1 MYIKKFYDMD
11 APDSSGNSQA
21 TPEPQPVNSIA
32 EAMARYGVKSDSEGN
47 TRSIQLNS
55 GSSESDRQEPASPV
69 APTKES
75 SSSAHSEYDNPS
87 SSQSEP
93 AYEQKDSK
101 AYNDYDL
108 NTVLS
113 KESPEAI
120 LKALGFDEKAASFVS
135 ELKELDPKLIGLVET
150 WKQGGDLKSYLDEA
164 SKDFSAMSSED
175 VMRHQLRL
183 EYPKATEAQLD
194 VLFKKEI
201 VEKYNLN
208 SYDEDEQNEGKLLL
222 DAKADKYREQLAEMQ
237 RNKLIPESSS
247 YSEQQQAQ
255 QKAIMEY
262 TNSVIQNFTDN
273 QYTRDVMS
281 NNAITIGEGADKF
294 VFPVDAKELTNLIIH
309 GDEEGDLMFEKKQG
323 EDGKMQLVPKAE
335 HQFLVAAINKYGNK
349 FFTELAKHYKSLGS
363 KAAIDPIDNARP
375 VEARMTSSSSPE
387 PTSIVGAMAK
397 YGRLNSGG

>member
-11 APDSSGNSQA
+11 APDSSGASQA
-21 TPEPQPVNSIA
+21 PTPEPQVNSIA
-32 EAMARYGVKSDSEGN
+32 EAMAKYGVKSDSEGN

-55 GSSESDRQEPASPV
+55 GSSESNRQETASPV
-69 APTKES
+69 VPTKDS
-75 SSSAHSEYDNPS
+75 DSSAHAEYDNPS
-87 SSQSEP
+87 SSNSEAAP
-93 AYEQKDSK
+93 EQKVSK
-101 AYNDYDL
+101 ADYDYDL

-120 LKALGFDEKAASFVS
+120 LKALGFDERAASFVN

-175 VMRHQLRL
+175 VMRHQLRQ

-222 DAKADKYREQLAEMQ
+222 DAKADKYREQLSEEQ

-262 TNSVIQNFTDN
+262 TNSVVQDFTDN
-273 QYTRDVMS
+273 QYTRDVIA

-294 VFPVDAKELTNLIIH
+294 VFPVDAKELTNLVIH
-309 GDEEGDLMFEKKQG
+309 GDTEGDLMFEKKQG
-323 EDGKMQLVPKAE
+323 ADGKMQLVPKAE
-335 HQFLVAAINKYGNK
+335 HQMLVATINKYGNK

-375 VEARMTSSSSPE
+375 LETRMTSSASPE
-387 PTSIVGAMAK
+387 PTSVVGAMAK